1 MKFKEFIKNVASE
14 TKRYIEKYEGFK
26 ELTGEE
32 KKKRVDSIIS
42 EYIEATIDTLGLNFV
57 FRFIVKKLLLENI
70 PTITQIIFDL
80 IKTKVEG
87 ITK

>member
-1 MKFKEFIKNVASE
+1 MKFKEFIKNVAQE

-26 ELTGEE
+26 ELTGQE
-32 KKKRVDSIIS
+32 KKKRVDSIIA
-42 EYIEATIDTLGLNFV
+42 EYIEATVDTLGLNFV

-80 IKTKVEG
+80 IKAKVEG